1 MRTALLLSSLLAL
14 AACDQEYNI
23 SSNPDAF
30 GEANPAKLETP
41 TRTDRVLQITSPEVD
56 VLWVVDNSCSM
67 SEEQAAIA
75 ANFPL
80 FMEYFLDSALDYH
93 IGVVSTDMDDRNHQG
108 LLRSAGEQLW
118 IDTETDDAITRF
130 GRMANLGINGSADE
144 EGRAAAYTALELRA
158 ENDGFLRG
166 EKAGLHIIVVS
177 DEDDYSGTNPISR
190 PEFVEYLLNLKEDPE
205 LVTFSS
211 VVGPP
216 GGCGGGGIF
225 DEAEPGD
232 NYFAITN
239 EVGGVMHSICSEDW
253 SRTLDDLGLLAS
265 GLKQE
270 FFLAELPVDGTIK
283 VTVVDQG
290 DTFKLQEDRDWVYN
304 DGRNSITLTDYTPPP
319 LAQIEIT
326 YDLLKAQQN

>member
-130 GRMANLGINGSADE
+130 GRMANSLS
-144 EGRAAAYTALELRA
+144 RA
-158 ENDGFLRG
+158 
-166 EKAGLHIIVVS
+166 
-177 DEDDYSGTNPISR
+177 
-190 PEFVEYLLNLKEDPE
+190 
-205 LVTFSS
+205 
-211 VVGPP
+211 
-216 GGCGGGGIF
+216 
-225 DEAEPGD
+225 
-232 NYFAITN
+232 
-239 EVGGVMHSICSEDW
+239 
-253 SRTLDDLGLLAS
+253 
-265 GLKQE
+265 
-270 FFLAELPVDGTIK
+270 
-283 VTVVDQG
+283 
-290 DTFKLQEDRDWVYN
+290 
-304 DGRNSITLTDYTPPP
+304 
-319 LAQIEIT
+319 
-326 YDLLKAQQN
+326 